1 MTTKNDI
8 TGDPIVSKP
17 SNDRYREGW
26 DKIFKPKDN
35 KQTDEKTEKKWENK
49 YYGVKS
55 GVHKLL

>member
-35 KQTDEKTEKKWENK
+35 KQTDKKTEKK
-49 YYGVKS
+49 
-55 GVHKLL
+55 